1 MKDSQNHKGGS
12 RGAVEVIVSDNPR
25 EAAGKA
31 ISDLFERYA
40 GTEML
45 FVVAG
50 GSSLGVLDH
59 VSEENLS
66 SEMTVVVTDERVSDE
81 LDINN
86 YAQLQ
91 ATPFW
96 NKLVRHD
103 AFSIPTELL
112 GRTSA
117 ELRDSYDAA
126 LKKWRE
132 DFPKG
137 IVIGLYGIGEDGHTA
152 GIIPGVYSDKEFDGR
167 YQGARWAE
175 ELEALDRGTFPS
187 RVTTTLSFM
196 RDCVD
201 VAVFFASG
209 KAKESALKRALATD
223 GSVYETPARVMHEM
237 KKAAVFTD
245 IDSF

>member
-1 MKDSQNHKGGS
+1 MKKSLNQTGAAQ
-12 RGAVEVIVSDNPR
+12 GAVEVIVSDNPR

-40 GTEML
+40 GTEIL

-59 VSEENLS
+59 VAENNMS

-112 GRTSA
+112 GRSSV

-152 GIIPGVYSDKEFDGR
+152 GIIPGVYSEEEFDAR
-167 YQGARWAE
+167 YQGTRWAE
-175 ELEALDRGTFPS
+175 EMEALDRGTFPS

-196 RDCVD
+196 RDAVD
-201 VAVFFASG
+201 VALFFVSG
-209 KAKESALKRALATD
+209 KVKEVALKRTLASD
-223 GSVYETPARVMHEM
+223 GSVHETPARIIHEM
-237 KKAAVFTD
+237 KKAFVFTD